1 MQIPHVF
8 VKKGGD
14 GLVLIRER
22 EGGRKGGRRE
32 GWQGKKEW
40 RWCRR

>member
-1 MQIPHVF
+1 MKIPHVF

-14 GLVLIRER
+14 GLVLIRAR
-22 EGGRKGGRRE
+22 EGWRE

-40 RWCRR
+40 RWCRC